1 MGEGCKGMPQR
12 TLEAMLDASALYPLL
27 KRLGEKAA
35 SLLTK
40 LAILDLTKYELGN
53 AIWKEYKL
61 GLLKNWENPIVLWSK
76 IMEEMPTYR
85 IEMQHLRDI
94 EKIAVERDL
103 TFYDASYI
111 YMAETQNLKLIT
123 EDEEL
128 LSKCENSLPLNEFL
142 KSLSST
148 EK

>member
-27 KRLGEKAA
+27 KRLDEKAA

>member
-1 MGEGCKGMPQR
+1 
-12 TLEAMLDASALYPLL
+12 MLDASALYPLL
-27 KRLGEKAA
+27 KRLGEKAT

-111 YMAETQNLKLIT
+111 YMAETRNLKLIT

>member
-1 MGEGCKGMPQR
+1 MPQR

-27 KRLGEKAA
+27 KRLGEKAT

-111 YMAETQNLKLIT
+111 YMAETRNLKLIT

>member
-1 MGEGCKGMPQR
+1 MPQR

-53 AIWKEYKL
+53 AVWKEYKL

>member
-1 MGEGCKGMPQR
+1 
-12 TLEAMLDASALYPLL
+12 
-27 KRLGEKAA
+27 
-35 SLLTK
+35 
-40 LAILDLTKYELGN
+40 
-53 AIWKEYKL
+53 
-61 GLLKNWENPIVLWSK
+61 
-76 IMEEMPTYR
+76 MEEMSTYR
-85 IEMQHLRDI
+85 VKTQHLRDL

-111 YMAETQNLKLIT
+111 YMAETRNLKLIT

-128 LSKCENSLPLNEFL
+128 LSKCENSLSLNEFL

>member
-53 AIWKEYKL
+53 AVWKEYKL

-85 IEMQHLRDI
+85 IETQHLRDI

>member
-12 TLEAMLDASALYPLL
+12 TLKAILDASALYPLL
-27 KRLGEKAA
+27 RRLGEKAA

-40 LAILDLTKYELGN
+40 LTILDLTRYELGN
-53 AIWKEYKL
+53 ILWKEYKL
-61 GLLKNWENPIVLWSK
+61 GLLKDWENTIVLWSK

-85 IEMQHLRDI
+85 IETQHLRDI
-94 EKIAVERDL
+94 EKIAVEKDL
-103 TFYDASYI
+103 TFYDASYV
-111 YMAETQNLKLIT
+111 YTAETKNLKLIT

-128 LSKCENSLPLNEFL
+128 LNKCKNSLTLNEFL
-142 KSLSST
+142 KNLSLT

>member
-1 MGEGCKGMPQR
+1 MPQR

-61 GLLKNWENPIVLWSK
+61 GLLKNRENPIVLWSK
-76 IMEEMPTYR
+76 IMEEMSTYR
-85 IEMQHLRDI
+85 VKTQHLRDL

-111 YMAETQNLKLIT
+111 YMAETRNLKLIT

-128 LSKCENSLPLNEFL
+128 LSKCENSLSLNEFL

>member
-35 SLLTK
+35 SLLTR

-53 AIWKEYKL
+53 ALWKEYKL

>member
-1 MGEGCKGMPQR
+1 
-12 TLEAMLDASALYPLL
+12 
-27 KRLGEKAA
+27 
-35 SLLTK
+35 
-40 LAILDLTKYELGN
+40 
-53 AIWKEYKL
+53 
-61 GLLKNWENPIVLWSK
+61 
-76 IMEEMPTYR
+76 MEEMSTYR
-85 IEMQHLRDI
+85 VKTQHLRDL

-111 YMAETQNLKLIT
+111 YMAETRNLKLIT

>member
-1 MGEGCKGMPQR
+1 MGEGRKGMPQR
-12 TLEAMLDASALYPLL
+12 TLRAILDASALYPLL
-27 KRLGEKAA
+27 RRLGEKAA

-40 LAILDLTKYELGN
+40 LAILDLTRYELGN
-53 AIWKEYKL
+53 ILWKEYKL
-61 GLLKNWENPIVLWSK
+61 GLLKDWENTIVLWSK

-85 IEMQHLRDI
+85 IETQHLRDI

-103 TFYDASYI
+103 TFYDASYV
-111 YMAETQNLKLIT
+111 YMAETKNLKLIT

-128 LSKCENSLPLNEFL
+128 LNKCKNSLFLNEFL
-142 KSLSST
+142 KSLSPT

>member
-53 AIWKEYKL
+53 ALW
-61 GLLKNWENPIVLWSK
+61 IVG
-76 IMEEMPTYR
+76 
-85 IEMQHLRDI
+85 
-94 EKIAVERDL
+94 
-103 TFYDASYI
+103 
-111 YMAETQNLKLIT
+111 
-123 EDEEL
+123 
-128 LSKCENSLPLNEFL
+128 FL
-142 KSLSST
+142 QK
-148 EK
+148 